1 MLKVENKMSE
11 IKNSLDRL
19 NRKLDIAMKKIS
31 ELEDR
36 SIGQ

>member
-1 MLKVENKMSE
+1 MLKTENKMSE
-11 IKNSLDRL
+11 IQNSLARL
-19 NRKLDIAMKKIS
+19 NRKLDIAMKKIN

>member
-1 MLKVENKMSE
+1 MLKTENKMSE
-11 IKNSLDRL
+11 IKNSLARL